1 MFPFTVQSLASIPR
15 LPPLQKAKQ
24 EALLKAFSLYVHEN
38 TSVSAYII
46 TGNIYSDIRILK
58 AGSRIV
64 NCNAHIKLNLATLVF
79 KYLNILLCKVNKCP
93 LNEAN

>member
-15 LPPLQKAKQ
+15 LQPLQKAKP
-24 EALLKAFSLYVHEN
+24 EALLKTFSLYVHEN

-46 TGNIYSDIRILK
+46 TDNIYGDICILK
-58 AGSRIV
+58 KGNRIV

-79 KYLNILLCKVNKCP
+79 KYLNMFLCKVNKCQ